1 MAMNQNPS
9 LSNPFNLGFGDESIH
24 NGQTLSS
31 HSYLTHK
38 QVNGNGLT
46 SSQLP
51 FLNPVD
57 FFYFH
62 RQNGHISQSTGPTA
76 IVSGQLGFSQIV
88 TEVRR
93 TCVASNKV
101 QVHSSIDYELSIQNQ
116 IAHPSNNL
124 IRYSQVTRSTRL
136 LSSTSTTDHLLPS
149 NNIVPNLSSLMPNN
163 NTSAPVQG
171 LISHGNISPSI
182 QNKSN
187 FGNQFLSASNQAK
200 RRLAEN
206 EPLHNSNHHQNQQIK
221 RKTPAVMDLGGH
233 TNHHMDMGVVH
244 DRTPVSTV
252 YASQV
257 KGRNPDLDPN
267 CNHKSDPSVDQLNI
281 KNLQNSNIHV
291 PRRNL
296 VGASRDFEN
305 KTTPHTNNNTSDDS
319 REYDGRTHSLPC
331 KKPGLYRC
339 PKCLGVFHSSQ
350 KFASHMQY
358 SHYRNES
365 IAERNKRLTAKNKR
379 KNKFRLVYS
388 SEGLTIVPIQFVN
401 EDPTRVPSQGMKNR
415 VNVKKEDKVGVN
427 DREGEDGLE

>member
-9 LSNPFNLGFGDESIH
+9 FSSPFKLSFGDESIH
-24 NGQTLSS
+24 NGQIISS
-31 HSYLTHK
+31 YSYLTQKH
-38 QVNGNGLT
+38 VNGNGLT

-62 RQNGHISQSTGPTA
+62 RQNGQISQSTGPTA
-76 IVSGQLGFSQIV
+76 IVSGQLEFNQIV

-101 QVHSSIDYELSIQNQ
+101 QVHSSIDYEFSVQNQ
-116 IAHPSNNL
+116 LAHHPYDL
-124 IRYSQVTRSTRL
+124 IRYSQVTTSTQL
-136 LSSTSTTDHLLPS
+136 LSSTLTTDRFLHS
-149 NNIVPNLSSLMPNN
+149 NNIVPNLSSLIPNN
-163 NTSAPVQG
+163 KTSARVQG

-182 QNKSN
+182 QNQSN
-187 FGNQFLSASNQAK
+187 IGNQFLSVSNQANH
-200 RRLAEN
+200 RLAEN
-206 EPLHNSNHHQNQQIK
+206 EPFHNSNHHQNQQIK
-221 RKTPAVMDLGGH
+221 RKTPPIMDLGGH
-233 TNHHMDMGVVH
+233 TNHHMDIGVVH
-244 DRTPVSTV
+244 DSTPVSTI
-252 YASQV
+252 YASQA

-267 CNHKSDPSVDQLNI
+267 SNHKSDPSLDPLDI
-281 KNLQNSNIHV
+281 KNLRSSNISV
-291 PRRNL
+291 SSGNL
-296 VGASRDFEN
+296 VGVSRDSKN
-305 KTTPHTNNNTSDDS
+305 KTTPHTNNNTSDDG

-331 KKPGLYRC
+331 KKSGLYRC

-388 SEGLTIVPIQFVN
+388 SEGLTVVPIQWVN
-401 EDPTRVPSQGMKNR
+401 EDPTTVPGQGMKNR

-427 DREGEDGLE
+427 DREGEDGPD